1 MDENR
6 QPLLDS
12 RDEARPELKAKVL
25 EEVSLM
31 GRIIGPI
38 MLAQMV
44 QYGVLMISVSFVG
57 QLG

>member
-12 RDEARPELKAKVL
+12 RDARPELKAKVL